1 MTPEEIR
8 ALRKQL
14 RCTMQEL
21 AAALEVEPRVVVA
34 WEDAE
39 MFPTRQYVEKMMA
52 LAEKGPGAVPRR
64 GRRSRTDATT
74 PMQAL
79 ADPELWRLFRKLVA
93 HPELRRQATAL
104 ADGFDEPE

>member
-1 MTPEEIR
+1 MSPEEIR

-21 AAALEVEPRVVVA
+21 AAALGIEPSVVVA

-39 MFPTRQYVEKMMA
+39 MFPTRQYVEKMKV
-52 LAEKGPGAVPRR
+52 LAEKGPSAVPRR
-64 GRRSRTDATT
+64 GRRNRAEAMT

-79 ADPELWRLFRKLVA
+79 SDPELWRLLRKLLA
-93 HPELRRQATAL
+93 HPELRRKATEL
-104 ADGFDEPE
+104 AEAYDEPE